1 MKLIQLANST
11 AQSVLTNEPINLG
24 VIDRRVE
31 CNCNVFD
38 TTNTTITLNKSGFY
52 LVSVDANVTASAD
65 GNVGIQLYD
74 SMTPIATAVAT
85 NVATSGD
92 IYNLSFSKIIRVL
105 PNTCLVGTNAPKILS
120 VYNTGITST
129 INTINISVIKVN

>member
-1 MKLIQLANST
+1 MKLIQLANSIS
-11 AQSVLTNEPINLG
+11 QSVLTNIPINLG

-38 TTNTTITLNKSGFY
+38 TTDTTLTLNKSGFY
-52 LVSVDANVTASAD
+52 LVNVTANVTASAD
-65 GNVGIQLYD
+65 GNVGITLYD
-74 SMTPIATAVAT
+74 GLNAIATASAT
-85 NVATSGD
+85 ETATSGD

-105 PNTCLVGTNAPKILS
+105 PNTCLVGTNSPKILS
-120 VYNTGITST
+120 VYNTGVTST